1 MSDPT
6 IDAEAPETW
15 KHLAPPD
22 DASAPI
28 YKDEQ
33 PAPICPECDITED
46 QLPGGLNLA
55 ARLGAHRYRAHGVP
69 GAHAGS
75 HKTRGRKVPRDTAPG
90 SVRVELKSP
99 AARAKKTDPA
109 LDRVEER
116 ARHIA
121 EGIAVVLLLS
131 QQHEDAAD
139 IERHKVPWSKSVRN
153 LAEYE
158 DWLKN
163 LLSAGGESSDRVM
176 AWLGFLIATGAMLT
190 PILVRHDLV
199 PPQVQQLLSMVP
211 TEPPAEA
218 PREPVA
224 A

>member
-6 IDAEAPETW
+6 IDAEASETW

-28 YKDEQ
+28 YMDEVAA
-33 PAPICPECDITED
+33 PAEKLCPDCDVTEAD
-46 QLPGGLNLA
+46 LPGGPSLNL
-55 ARLGAHRYRAHGVP
+55 RIGRHRRQVHGVEGTKP
-69 GAHAGS
+69 
-75 HKTRGRKVPRDTAPG
+75 KTRGRKVPRDTAPG

-158 DWLKN
+158 EWLKN

-190 PILVRHDLV
+190 PILIRHDLV
-199 PPQVQQLLSMVP
+199 PAQVQQLLSMVP